1 MPNIA
6 PTELF
11 PTRREVSNANMTRLN
26 ALPRSVHIFNSHD
39 TFPNSPGSTMP
50 KRDSAK
56 VSSTGVHHPPANP
69 ASESNKRDGLL
80 AGIMAEKTLQLKEG
94 AQVMLVKN
102 VDEMLVNGCVGQV
115 VGFHGYREVIST
127 LRGEREK
134 RAGPAKTT
142 GFVRNVVIEA
152 SGVIGAKDRPSNKEN
167 VDKDAAT
174 TKDVKE
180 KKKSLPSQTME
191 ELFPLVEFPTPEGG
205 KEAVLVMRDEFRVE
219 DFEGK
224 VLARRMQVSVHT
236 HRRE

>member
-26 ALPRSVHIFNSHD
+26 ALPHSVHIFNSHD

-56 VSSTGVHHPPANP
+56 VSSTDVHHPPANP
-69 ASESNKRDGLL
+69 ASGSNKRDGLL

-127 LRGEREK
+127 LRGESEK
-134 RAGPAKTT
+134 RAGSTKTT

-152 SGVIGAKDRPSNKEN
+152 SGVIGARDGPSNKEN
-167 VDKDAAT
+167 VNE
-174 TKDVKE
+174 DVKE
-180 KKKSLPSQTME
+180 KKKSLPSQTTE

-205 KEAVLVMRDEFRVE
+205 REAVLVMRDEFRVE

-224 VLARRMQVSVHT
+224 VLARRMQVTRSIHT
-236 HRRE
+236 HRLE